1 MTYIQATHGG
11 GGWPMSVFLTPD
23 LHPFFGGTYFPPQDA
38 YGRPGFKT
46 VLQRISEVWRTRREE
61 VSAQSADVMRQLAE
75 MSEPEVRGGGE
86 RQDRA
91 GQTLSSCFTQLEGV
105 FPKIPHEREASAA
118 PRGWRGC
125 GRCRRGCVP

>member
-86 RQDRA
+86 RLA
-91 GQTLSSCFTQLEGV
+91 GGRIGGWACVNNADAGALLRCWAG
-105 FPKIPHEREASAA
+105 ASTCSWA
-118 PRGWRGC
+118 RML
-125 GRCRRGCVP
+125 